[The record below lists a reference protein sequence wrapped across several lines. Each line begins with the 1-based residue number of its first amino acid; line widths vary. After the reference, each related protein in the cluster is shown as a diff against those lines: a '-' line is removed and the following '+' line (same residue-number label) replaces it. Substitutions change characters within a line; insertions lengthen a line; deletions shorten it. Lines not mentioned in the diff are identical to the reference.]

1 MWWTRHCAP
10 LPPFRRSRNIDLR
23 NISDTIARLAAM
35 RGRTGL
41 SPQQDHDTLFDLAA
55 FGSNPGAL
63 RARFYEGEN
72 LPHGAPLVVV
82 LHGCTQTAAGY
93 DYGSG
98 WSRLAAEE
106 GFAVLFP
113 EQQRA
118 NNSNLCFNWFVP
130 EDIARDRGEVLSIR
144 QMIEAMVIKHGLDRR
159 RIFITGLSAGGAMA
173 AAMLATYPE
182 VFAGGAIMAG
192 LAYGSASTIPEAF
205 DRMRGHGGLSSS
217 DLQRH
222 LEGASLH
229 QGPWPKISV
238 WQGSA
243 DNTVAP
249 SNAEAIIA
257 QWQEVHGV
265 RGNSAREETVDGQMR
280 QVWCDAD
287 GNEVMEKYIIAG
299 MGHGTP
305 LQASGGDGLGR
316 AGPFMLDVGISSTRH
331 VARFWG
337 LTEQGTRRTAR
348 AETASGAALQPFT
361 PKEKPRPVRI
371 DPAPEPVTASSPKDG
386 ITKVIEDALRAAGL
400 MR

>member
-1 MWWTRHCAP
+1 M
-10 LPPFRRSRNIDLR
+10 R

-35 RGRTGL
+35 QGRTGL
-41 SPQQDHDTLFDLAA
+41 SSQRDHDTLSDLAT

-63 RARFYEGEN
+63 RARFHVPVD
-72 LPHGAPLVVV
+72 LSPGAALVVV

-98 WSRLAAEE
+98 WSRLATEE

-113 EQQRA
+113 EQQRV
-118 NNSNLCFNWFVP
+118 NNPNLCFNWFVP

-144 QMIEAMVIKHGLDRR
+144 QMIEAMVTKHGLDRQ
-159 RIFITGLSAGGAMA
+159 RIFVTGLSAGGAMA

-192 LAYGSASTIPEAF
+192 LAYGCASTIPEAF
-205 DRMRGHGGLSSS
+205 DRMRGHGGPSSS

-222 LEGASLH
+222 LARASLH

-265 RGNSAREETVDGQMR
+265 RGSPSRKETVDGQMR

-287 GNEVMEKYIIAG
+287 GNEVMEKYTIAG

-305 LQASGGDGLGR
+305 LQASGGDSLGK
-316 AGPFMLDVGISSTRH
+316 AGPFMLDVGVSSTRH

-337 LTEQGTRRTAR
+337 LTEPGTRRMAK

-361 PKEKPRPVRI
+361 PKEKPLPVRI